1 MTDSFRDEP
10 LWQAIDRSQ
19 LVIEF
24 EPQGVIAS
32 ANENFLKAMGYGLHD
47 IVGRHHGMFCDP
59 SYARS
64 DDYAAFWR
72 KLGQGE
78 HDSGEY
84 CRMARDGREVWLQA
98 TYTPILDD
106 DGRVARIVKFA
117 SDVSDK
123 VRLASEVT
131 RRLEESQRFRDEAD
145 MRRGEMEMLI
155 ARLSGVVES
164 IAGIAAQTNLLAL
177 NATIEA
183 ARAGDAGR
191 GFAVVASEVKKLAVD
206 TQNATANARRMI
218 AA

>member
-1 MTDSFRDEP
+1 MANSFRDEP

-24 EPQGVIAS
+24 EPDGVVAS
-32 ANENFLKAMGYGLHD
+32 ANENFLKAMGYGLHE
-47 IVGRHHGMFCDP
+47 IVGRHHGMFCEP
-59 SYARS
+59 VYARS
-64 DDYAAFWR
+64 FEYSAFWR
-72 KLGQGE
+72 KLGQGD

-84 CRMARDGREVWLQA
+84 CRLARDGRQVWLQA

-106 DGRVARIVKFA
+106 DGNVVRVVKFA

-123 VRLASEVT
+123 VRLGSEVT
-131 RRLEESQRFRDEAD
+131 RRLEESQRFRAEAD
-145 MRRGEMEMLI
+145 ARRSDMESLI
-155 ARLSGVVES
+155 GRLAGVVES
-164 IAGIAAQTNLLAL
+164 IAGIATQTNLLAL